1 MHLYSDW
8 QLKDPKIIMVQKTC
22 VYVSVKT
29 DKTPAESPFNS
40 LLIRYIIE
48 LIR

>member
-1 MHLYSDW
+1 MHLHSDW
-8 QLKDPKIIMVQKTC
+8 QWEDPKIVTVQKTC